1 MLPRLPHYLMRK
13 RINLGGGFG
22 LNVSKSGISPSLRTK
37 YGTISNKRV
46 SVRSGIKGVNY
57 SKTFSKTKN
66 SGCMLLLV
74 IIIIVCGFITY

>member
-1 MLPRLPHYLMRK
+1 MRK

-46 SVRSGIKGVNY
+46 SVRTGIKGVGY
-57 SKTFSKTKN
+57 SKSFSKAKN
-66 SGCMLLLV
+66 SGCIVVIAAIVTTILLLNHLL
-74 IIIIVCGFITY
+74 